1 MDHFQTDYLL
11 LYISGQRKDLNIR
24 VTNPEN
30 AFMLYSL
37 KLNEDDYHNLKT
49 QQGLSTNVAL

>member
-1 MDHFQTDYLL
+1 M
-11 LYISGQRKDLNIR
+11 R
-24 VTNPEN
+24 VTDPDD

-49 QQGLSTNVAL
+49 QQGLLINLFPNPSVTLRVRDVFF